1 MQPIVKRKKE
11 SYPVAPPRFNLWLIM
26 IASSMFF
33 AAIISAYV
41 VVQPDN
47 LVKGTWTLFNLPVYF
62 FYSVIIVAL
71 SSLTIYLARRS
82 ALKDEISRNRG
93 YLAITLMLGFAF
105 CISQYLGWKAL
116 LAMGLTFVNPRPADI
131 SASYVWVI
139 TAVHI
144 VHVAGGMILLGVALF
159 RSMQYRVHKK
169 EMVLMEVT
177 HTYWHFVGLLWVL
190 LYLFI
195 YFAQ

>member
-1 MQPIVKRKKE
+1 MQPIVKKKKE

-41 VVQPDN
+41 VVQPDAQ
-47 LVKGTWTLFNLPVYF
+47 VKGTWTLFNLPVYF
-62 FYSVIIVAL
+62 FYSVVIVVA
-71 SSLTIYLARRS
+71 SSLTIYLAKRA

-93 YLAITLMLGFAF
+93 FLAVTLILGLAF
-105 CISQYLGWKAL
+105 CFSQYLGWKAML
-116 LAMGLTFVNPRPADI
+116 DLGLTFVNPRPADI

-144 VHVAGGMILLGVALF
+144 VHVLGGLILLAVALV
-159 RSMQYRVHKK
+159 RSMQYRIHKK

-177 HTYWHFVGLLWVL
+177 HTYWHFVGLLWIL